1 MFELEKISITQ
12 EKTTLKIKIRGE
24 IDHHLAKRYREKIDN
39 EIYSRKPSMI
49 LLDLS
54 LIEFM
59 DSSGLG
65 LIMGRYANSKEIGA
79 NFLIYKPCKKVK
91 KILCSA
97 LATVMAAGAI
107 GLIEKYYQNKFLE
120 EM

>member
-39 EIYSRKPSMI
+39 EIYSRKPSTI

-59 DSSGLG
+59 ASSGLG
-65 LIMGRYANSKEIGA
+65 LIMGRYATAKEIGA
-79 NFLIYKPCKKVK
+79 DFILYQPSVRVR
-91 KILCSA
+91 KILELAGVEKIIEIKGDDIYA
-97 LATVMAAGAI
+97 L
-107 GLIEKYYQNKFLE
+107 
-120 EM
+120 